1 MQTFQYSKTLRKKP
15 SRFST
20 DTCTHHNHLPS
31 HLSRAVCAGSPCD
44 RAVRVLCKAAV
55 TGVCWGQIS
64 FPWSC
69 QALSAVITMICHD
82 TAPGKVQVCLLQD
95 QIFAVGQCRW
105 TITYHVYKCHGDRLT
120 LLDMKVSVIILGV
133 QVGSA
138 ALLPH
143 SRNLLGSQQE
153 PSWLSL
159 VTFLNLH
166 DINS

>member
-15 SRFST
+15 GRFST
-20 DTCTHHNHLPS
+20 DTSTHHNHLPS

-120 LLDMKVSVIILGV
+120 LHFYLIAETF
-133 QVGSA
+133 QV
-138 ALLPH
+138 H
-143 SRNLLGSQQE
+143 SKNLLVCL
-153 PSWLSL
+153 WSL
-159 VTFLNLH
+159 FSTSMTSTLKLCQLA
-166 DINS
+166 